1 MEVIENMFNDSEKEK
16 LSCFSFFPTS
26 SQSYN
31 VAHSNFE
38 IVDKVYLFR
47 FKHSSALV
55 SSFGNADELLGSG
68 IGTYIFL

>member
-16 LSCFSFFPTS
+16 LLRFSFFPTS

-38 IVDKVYLFR
+38 MVDKVYLFR

-55 SSFGNADELLGSG
+55 SRFGNVDELLGSG
-68 IGTYIFL
+68 IGIYMLL